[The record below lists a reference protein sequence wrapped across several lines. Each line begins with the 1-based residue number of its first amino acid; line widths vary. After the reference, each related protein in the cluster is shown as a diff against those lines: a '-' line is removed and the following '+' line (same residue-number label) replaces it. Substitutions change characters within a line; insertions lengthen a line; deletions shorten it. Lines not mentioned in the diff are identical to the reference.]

1 MDFEFSDEE
10 KIFQGNLR
18 EYFSK
23 SLRPRLRE
31 IDEKGIPKDFIL
43 DASKIGLWSLTF
55 SEDVG
60 GQRASF
66 TLASIAAEEIAR
78 ADFTMATAVFFLL
91 ENSWGYVLDK
101 YGSEELRKEVLPKV
115 ASGENFLGIAS
126 TEPSGGSDVANLKT
140 SAKKEE
146 GKYVINGEKAYI
158 SGVMEAKEMGGG
170 HLTLVR
176 TGGKGHK
183 GISMIYVPINSEGI
197 TVSRIE
203 NMGRMGISTGIIKYD
218 NVRIDEK
225 FLIGEE
231 NKGFYYAMDGFNH
244 ARVLVA
250 SACIGSAEA
259 ILEEGLK
266 YIKER
271 EAFGVKLKDLQSI
284 AFEAAELYTKLEMA
298 RLLVYKS
305 AWMLD
310 HEEKFKDE
318 IPKFSAMAKL
328 IAPQTAFD
336 VIKSVMIWFG
346 AYGYT
351 KDALIESGMRGLMS
365 YLVGAEGALNI
376 MKLIISR
383 EILK

>member
-1 MDFEFSDEE
+1 
-10 KIFQGNLR
+10 
-18 EYFSK
+18 
-23 SLRPRLRE
+23 
-31 IDEKGIPKDFIL
+31 
-43 DASKIGLWSLTF
+43 
-55 SEDVG
+55 
-60 GQRASF
+60 
-66 TLASIAAEEIAR
+66 
-78 ADFTMATAVFFLL
+78 
-91 ENSWGYVLDK
+91 
-101 YGSEELRKEVLPKV
+101 
-115 ASGENFLGIAS
+115 
-126 TEPSGGSDVANLKT
+126 
-140 SAKKEE
+140 
-146 GKYVINGEKAYI
+146 
-158 SGVMEAKEMGGG
+158 
-170 HLTLVR
+170 
-176 TGGKGHK
+176 
-183 GISMIYVPINSEGI
+183 
-197 TVSRIE
+197 
-203 NMGRMGISTGIIKYD
+203 
-218 NVRIDEK
+218 
-225 FLIGEE
+225 
-231 NKGFYYAMDGFNH
+231 MDGFNH

-310 HEEKFKDE
+310 HEENFKDE
-318 IPKFSAMAKL
+318 ISKFSAMAKL

>member
-1 MDFEFSDEE
+1 MDFEFSEEE
-10 KIFQGNLR
+10 KIFQENLR
-18 EYFSK
+18 DYFSK
-23 SLRPRLRE
+23 SLRPKE

-43 DASKIGLWSLTF
+43 NASKLGLWSLVF

-60 GQRASF
+60 GQNASF
-66 TLASIAAEEIAR
+66 TMASIAAEEIAR

-91 ENSWGYVLDK
+91 ENSWGRILDK
-101 YGSEELRKEVLPKV
+101 YGTDELRKEVLPKV
-115 ASGENFLGIAS
+115 ARGESFLGIAS
-126 TEPSGGSDVANLKT
+126 TEPTGGSDVANIKT
-140 SAKKEE
+140 SAYKEGE
-146 GKYVINGEKAYI
+146 KYVINGEKAYI
-158 SGVMEAKEMGGG
+158 SGVIEAKTLGGG

-176 TGGKGHK
+176 TGEKGHK
-183 GISMIYVPINSEGI
+183 GISMIYVPINLEGI
-197 TVSRIE
+197 SVSKIE

-218 NVRIDEK
+218 NAKIDERY
-225 FLIGEE
+225 LVGEE

-250 SACIGSAEA
+250 AACIGSAEA
-259 ILEEGLK
+259 ILDEGLK

-271 EAFGVKLKDLQSI
+271 EAFGAKLKDFQSI

-310 HEEKFKDE
+310 NEEKFKNE

-328 IAPQTAFD
+328 IAPQTAFE
-336 VIKSVMIWFG
+336 VIKSVMVWLG

-351 KDALIESGMRGLMS
+351 RDALVEAGMRGLMS

-376 MKLIISR
+376 MKLIISKQ
-383 EILK
+383 ILK